1 MIHREDKNLES
12 LQDNIYFLQKELLM
26 ENEIIMSLPEIQTV
40 VLDTI
45 STSQRM
51 LTANKNSTDAPEN
64 TSNIT
69 LATHHHHHQQQQQQQ
84 QQQQHQERQQK
95 QQQQQQQHQQLYNE
109 NRQKENH
116 DQSKKLYLGNLSTH
130 CS

>member
-1 MIHREDKNLES
+1 MIHRQDKNLES
-12 LQDNIYFLQKELLM
+12 LEDNIYFPQKELLM
-26 ENEIIMSLPEIQTV
+26 ENEIIKSLPEIQTV

-51 LTANKNSTDAPEN
+51 LTANKNFTDAPEN
-64 TSNIT
+64 PSNIT

>member
-1 MIHREDKNLES
+1 MIHRQDKNLES
-12 LQDNIYFLQKELLM
+12 LEDNIYFSQKELLM
-26 ENEIIMSLPEIQTV
+26 ENEIIKSLPEIQTV

-64 TSNIT
+64 PSNIT

-109 NRQKENH
+109 NQQKENH

>member
-1 MIHREDKNLES
+1 MIHRQDKNLES
-12 LQDNIYFLQKELLM
+12 LEDNIYFPQKELLM
-26 ENEIIMSLPEIQTV
+26 ENEIIKSLPEIQTV

-64 TSNIT
+64 PSNIT
-69 LATHHHHHQQQQQQQ
+69 LTIHHHHQKQQQQQ

-95 QQQQQQQHQQLYNE
+95 QQQQQQQHQQLYKE

>member
-1 MIHREDKNLES
+1 MIHRQDKNLES
-12 LQDNIYFLQKELLM
+12 LEDNIYFPQKELLM
-26 ENEIIMSLPEIQTV
+26 ENEIIKSLPEIQTV

-51 LTANKNSTDAPEN
+51 LTASKNSTDAPEN
-64 TSNIT
+64 PSNIT

-95 QQQQQQQHQQLYNE
+95 QQQQQHQQLYNE

>member
-1 MIHREDKNLES
+1 MIHRQDKNLES
-12 LQDNIYFLQKELLM
+12 LEDNIYFPQKELLM
-26 ENEIIMSLPEIQTV
+26 ENEIIKSLPEIQTV

-64 TSNIT
+64 PSNIT

-95 QQQQQQQHQQLYNE
+95 QQQQQHQQLYNE

-116 DQSKKLYLGNLSTH
+116 DQSKKLCLGNLSTH

>member
-1 MIHREDKNLES
+1 MIHRQDKNLES
-12 LQDNIYFLQKELLM
+12 LEDNIYFPQKELLV
-26 ENEIIMSLPEIQTV
+26 ENEIIKSLPEIQTV

-64 TSNIT
+64 PSNIT

-95 QQQQQQQHQQLYNE
+95 QQQQQPQHQQLYNE

>member
-1 MIHREDKNLES
+1 MIHRQDKNLES
-12 LQDNIYFLQKELLM
+12 LEDNIYFPQKELLM
-26 ENEIIMSLPEIQTV
+26 ENEIIKSLPEIQTV

-64 TSNIT
+64 PSNIT

-95 QQQQQQQHQQLYNE
+95 QQQQQHQQLYNE